1 MCEHEIVGVFSRF
14 NVIIKSPLLLL
25 CKPPLKVALVWNR
38 SLLSGPELPG
48 KNPQQGG
55 QTFFRGFPRPLQFI
69 LDLARGLLQDGQPRN
84 TYPWR
89 YPGGILTRCRKAA
102 QLAPPA
108 RLCFELLQKCLS
120 SRFFVFL
127 PSKKSQ
133 WAEAFLKT
141 HQLHFNCAKYWLER
155 SECKGRC
162 YLMHF
167 YKKKSSW
174 NIKMNCISFYT
185 FGNFIV

>member
-38 SLLSGPELPG
+38 FLLSGPESPG

-69 LDLARGLLQDGQPRN
+69 LDLPRGLLQDGQPRN

-89 YPGGILTRCRKAA
+89 YPGGILTRCRKAP

-120 SRFFVFL
+120 SRSFLFFYHLKRVSGL
-127 PSKKSQ
+127 KLSSKHTNYI
-133 WAEAFLKT
+133 LIVP
-141 HQLHFNCAKYWLER
+141 
-155 SECKGRC
+155 
-162 YLMHF
+162 
-167 YKKKSSW
+167 
-174 NIKMNCISFYT
+174 NIDWKVRMQK
-185 FGNFIV
+185 